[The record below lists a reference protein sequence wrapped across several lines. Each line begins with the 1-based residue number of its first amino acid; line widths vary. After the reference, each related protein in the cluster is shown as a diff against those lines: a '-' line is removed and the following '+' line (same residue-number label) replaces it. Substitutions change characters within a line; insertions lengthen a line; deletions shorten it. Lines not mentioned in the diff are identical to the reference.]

1 MYLPLLLGFKF
12 PTKGKY
18 KGPAMQKL
26 FWGTLSSE
34 EVAGTI
40 WSTSEVAE
48 DAPYLRDLFPDLN
61 DFFAKQEKKKKKKGK
76 GKGKDGKAKKPK
88 KPKVETISFISGE
101 AAQNIHISISRF
113 NKIGYEG
120 VVRALNGM
128 DVSDCCCYIHCTP
141 LIQRYALSS
150 PLLSSPL
157 LSSPSFFPFCYA
169 VLWFCSPLPPLF
181 SPPRLCVVADPAVV
195 ATAGIRVGGT

>member
-128 DVSDCCCYIHCTP
+128 DVSDCCCHIHCTP
-141 LIQRYALSS
+141 LIQRYV
-150 PLLSSPL
+150 
-157 LSSPSFFPFCYA
+157 LSSPSFFLSIWLCCTL
-169 VLWFCSPLPPLF
+169 VLSPPPPPPSLSL
-181 SPPRLCVVADPAVV
+181 SPPRPCVVADPAVV